1 MNQLPWQRVSLVVA
15 LFAAITVLAAA
26 ARLTKRTLN
35 SWVRQAAPIFD
46 QSAAYE
52 MLTFMSPDVAF
63 LEVPGI
69 LFAVAFLVCVQLALI
84 CVWRLLSLVRASVI
98 FSEDA
103 FKWVTGI
110 LALVVIA
117 TLLIL
122 GALVT
127 FQLSGVSV
135 GPLTVICLLG
145 VILGAG
151 FALLVVVLRGLLRQA
166 SQLERD
172 LSEVV

>member
-1 MNQLPWQRVSLVVA
+1 MNRTAIVTLKALIVVMIA
-15 LFAAITVLAAA
+15 L
-26 ARLTKRTLN
+26 
-35 SWVRQAAPIFD
+35 
-46 QSAAYE
+46 
-52 MLTFMSPDVAF
+52 MLICQVVVVPSVAEQTAVMNPDVAF

>member
-1 MNQLPWQRVSLVVA
+1 MNRTAIVA
-15 LFAAITVLAAA
+15 LKALIVVMIAL
-26 ARLTKRTLN
+26 
-35 SWVRQAAPIFD
+35 
-46 QSAAYE
+46 
-52 MLTFMSPDVAF
+52 MLICQVVVVPSVAEQTASMNPDVAF

-84 CVWRLLSLVRASVI
+84 CVWRLLSLVGASVI

-103 FKWVTGI
+103 FKWVDGI

-127 FQLSGVSV
+127 FQLSGVAL